1 MVDLALFATQAWLT
15 AFAEEVRKIRKKE
28 IEDLRKENAVM
39 RAELA
44 LRGPVEDST
53 IDIIPL
59 PPPLTIREAM
69 RRVINGTP
77 MDCYEVYNKIQ
88 TQFPQLPINLEN
100 CQVGL
105 RVLKRTGDI
114 IVAGTAP
121 APRGGHPCT
130 LYTKPVERPL
140 HES

>member
-1 MVDLALFATQAWLT
+1 MVDLALFATQAWLH

-44 LRGPVEDST
+44 LRGTAEDSPFEV
-53 IDIIPL
+53 PL

-69 RRVINGTP
+69 RRVIDGTP
-77 MDCYEVYNKIQ
+77 MDCYAVYKQIQ